1 MLELEVSFSGRSFSA
16 AELEL
21 THLSRGARALG
32 CWGDH

>member
-1 MLELEVSFSGRSFSA
+1 MPESEVSFSGRNFAA

-21 THLSRGARALG
+21 THLSRGARELG

>member
-1 MLELEVSFSGRSFSA
+1 MLEAEISFSGRNFAA

-21 THLSRGARALG
+21 THLSRGARELG